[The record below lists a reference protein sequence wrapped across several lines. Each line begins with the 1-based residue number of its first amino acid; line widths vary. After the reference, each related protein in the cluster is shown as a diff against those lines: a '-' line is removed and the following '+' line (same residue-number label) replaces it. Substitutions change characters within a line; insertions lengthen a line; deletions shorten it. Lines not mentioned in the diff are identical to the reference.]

1 MHTPRAPAVG
11 DHGFSVAWRRA
22 GAAREPPIP
31 GPRAA
36 WGADHVSL
44 VVFARAPL
52 RITLGGGGTDIP
64 AYYRRHGGL
73 TIGAAI
79 DKHISMLAHTT
90 PFAERYRVKHER
102 LEEVADPADIGH
114 PIVRAALQQHWD
126 QGPIELAS
134 VGDVPPGTGLGS
146 SSAYTV
152 CLLEALALAAGRST
166 SPDRMAED
174 ACAIEIDTLGRA
186 VGKQDGYVAAF
197 GGIRA
202 YAYLPDG
209 SVEVESLE
217 LDDATLARFRERSLL
232 FFTGSVRNASDVLA
246 DQVARTERGDPEVLD
261 NLHQTRRI
269 AEDTRSALVAGD
281 LDGYGRLLDEHW
293 RRKRARVP
301 GIASERVDRL
311 YDVAS
316 DAGALGG
323 RLIGAGGAGFLLVYS
338 RDPDATRTA
347 MAAADA
353 PELEFDIELE
363 GANGTVWR

>member
-1 MHTPRAPAVG
+1 M
-11 DHGFSVAWRRA
+11 S
-22 GAAREPPIP
+22 I
-31 GPRAA
+31 
-36 WGADHVSL
+36 
-44 VVFARAPL
+44 VFARAPL

-90 PFAERYRVKHER
+90 PFADRYRVKHER
-102 LEEVADPADIGH
+102 LEEVDDPSQIGH

-134 VGDVPPGTGLGS
+134 VGDVPAGTGLGS

-166 SPDRMAED
+166 SPARVAED

-202 YAYLPDG
+202 YEYRPDG

-217 LDDATLARFRERSLL
+217 LGADTLARFRERSLL
-232 FFTGSVRNASDVLA
+232 FFTGSVRDASAVLA
-246 DQVARTERGDPEVLD
+246 DQVERTERGDPAVLE
-261 NLHQTRRI
+261 NLHRTRRI
-269 AEDTRSALVAGD
+269 AEDTRAALVAGD
-281 LDGYGRLLDEHW
+281 LDGYARLLDEHW
-293 RRKRARVP
+293 REKRTRVP
-301 GIASERVDRL
+301 GIASERVDCL
-311 YDVAS
+311 YETACG
-316 DAGALGG
+316 AGALGG

-338 RDPDATRTA
+338 PEPDATRAA
-347 MAAADA
+347 MAAADST
-353 PELEFDIELE
+353 ELRFDIELE
-363 GANGTVWR
+363 GANGTVWA